1 MNFFF
6 KTPTLLIDKHKIAD
20 IKLLFVSCPEYLPHS
35 LYTYKPTTMPYN
47 APLIKTRGLASPVD
61 VLIVSNISRHFQ

>member
-1 MNFFF
+1 MNFFL
-6 KTPTLLIDKHKIAD
+6 KTPTLLIDRYQNA
-20 IKLLFVSCPEYLPHS
+20 LLFVSCPEYLPHS

-47 APLIKTRGLASPVD
+47 APLMKTGGLAAPVD